1 MGLIDIPERFDMPS
15 IKQLEDQTRSLLADQ
30 KSLVED
36 EGRNWSEKR
45 DEYDK
50 READIKSLLEQHKA
64 AKSVEGDPFGSAP
77 TGEVDQPAVAKTIA
91 DQFGESVG
99 YKSAVAAKNA
109 GERFSSNVDV
119 KATILQSGQ
128 GAGTVIPTYLPG
140 VLPTLFRRLTVAQL
154 MPNAG
159 ISGPTL
165 IYMQETA
172 VTNAAATVAEGATK
186 PASDITIAQV
196 TENVRKIAN
205 TGKISDEMLD
215 DASYVAGY
223 FQGRLVLFVQLAE
236 EDQLLNGSG
245 TAPNLRGLL
254 NRTGLATAVAVPG
267 TPTQTDRVDSLYS
280 QISAIRSSSFL
291 EPDGIVMN
299 PTDWKTIRLNKDANN
314 QYFGGGP
321 FTGAYG
327 VGGNPEEHGASGENP
342 DLWGCRVVVTPAI
355 AAGTALVGAFGTAAQ
370 VFRRSGITVE
380 MTNSNEDDFKNNLV
394 AMRAEE
400 RLALAV
406 YRPGAF
412 GKVTGL

>member
-1 MGLIDIPERFDMPS
+1 MPS
-15 IKQLEDQTRSLLADQ
+15 IKALEEQ
-30 KSLVED
+30 
-36 EGRNWSEKR
+36 GRALSEKQKTLVLDDER
-45 DEYDK
+45 PWSDKKSEYDK
-50 READIKSLLEQHKA
+50 LDADIKTILEQRNAQKA
-64 AKSVEGDPFGSAP
+64 VDSDPFGGAEAAAESAP
-77 TGEVDQPAVAKTIA
+77 SVPVVAKSIEQQIA
-91 DQFGESVG
+91 DNPAYKAAVSAKDSGE
-99 YKSAVAAKNA
+99 KFAANLDLKAV
-109 GERFSSNVDV
+109 V
-119 KATILQSGQ
+119 LQSGQ
-128 GAGTVIPTYLPG
+128 GVGSVVPDYQVG
-140 VLPTLFRRLTVAQL
+140 VVQTLFRRLTVADL
-154 MPNAG
+154 MPNSTTSAA
-159 ISGPTL
+159 SL

-172 VTNAAATVAEGATK
+172 VTNAAAAVAEGAAK
-186 PASDITIAQV
+186 PQSDITLAQV
-196 TENVRKIAN
+196 TETVRKIAN
-205 TGKISDEMLD
+205 TAKVSDEMIS
-215 DASYVAGY
+215 DAGFVAGY
-223 FQGRLVLFVQLAE
+223 IQGRLVLFVQLAE
-236 EDQLLNGSG
+236 EDQLLNGNG

-267 TPTQTDRVDSLYS
+267 TPTQTDRIDSIYS
-280 QISAIRSSSFL
+280 QISAIRSTAFL

-327 VGGNPEEHGASGENP
+327 VGAMPEDHGHLGENP

-380 MTNSNEDDFKNNLV
+380 MTNSNEDDFLKNLV

-400 RLALAV
+400 RLALAC

>member
-1 MGLIDIPERFDMPS
+1 MPS
-15 IKQLEDQTRSLLADQ
+15 LKALKEQGRA
-30 KSLVED
+30 LVEAQNALVKD
-36 EGRNWSEKR
+36 ARPWSEKQ
-45 DEYDK
+45 DEFDR
-50 READIKSLLEQHKA
+50 READIKAVVSQVGAQSAVDENPLQGGDGDENPNASTKSVADQVASSDGYKA
-64 AKSVEGDPFGSAP
+64 AV
-77 TGEVDQPAVAKTIA
+77 VAK
-91 DQFGESVG
+91 
-99 YKSAVAAKNA
+99 NN
-109 GERFSSNVDV
+109 GERFAAKVDV
-119 KATILQSGQ
+119 KATILQSTI
-128 GAGTVIPTYLPG
+128 GAGTVVPVYQNGI
-140 VLPTLFRRLTVAQL
+140 LPTLFRRLTVADL

-159 ISGPTL
+159 IGGPTL

-172 VTNAAATVAEGATK
+172 VTNGAATVAEGAAK

-196 TENVRKIAN
+196 TEVIRKIA
-205 TGKISDEMLD
+205 TTAKISDEMLA
-215 DASYVAGY
+215 DASYVGGY
-223 FQGRLVLFVQLAE
+223 VSGRLVLFVQLAE
-236 EDQLLNGSG
+236 EDQLLNGNG
-245 TAPNLRGLL
+245 TAPNIRGLM

-267 TPTQTDRVDSLYS
+267 SPTQTDRVDSIYS
-280 QISAIRSSSFL
+280 QISAIRSTAFL

-327 VGGNPEEHGASGENP
+327 NGANTTDSGNLGENP

-355 AAGTALVGAFGTAAQ
+355 AAGTALVGAFGTGAQ

-400 RLALAV
+400 RLGLAV